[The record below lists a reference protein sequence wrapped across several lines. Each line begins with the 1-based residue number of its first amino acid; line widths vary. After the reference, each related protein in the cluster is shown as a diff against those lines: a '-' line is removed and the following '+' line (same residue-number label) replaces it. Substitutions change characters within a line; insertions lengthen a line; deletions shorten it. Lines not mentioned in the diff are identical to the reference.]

1 MIALQVGELR
11 PYAKKVEVIV
21 KVLDK
26 NEAREVHSKLDNRNH
41 SVTEALVGD
50 SSGTILL
57 TLWDD
62 AIDKL
67 VTGKCYKLSNAFTSL
82 FKNTLRLNLGR
93 YGKLED
99 HPEDVAANA
108 HHNLSEKEFEGR
120 G

>member
-67 VTGKCYKLSNAFTSL
+67 VTGLEQGEGSAGAL
-82 FKNTLRLNLGR
+82 LRDKQLYENINSAATELKQLIGDIRKDPKKFLNVR
-93 YGKLED
+93 
-99 HPEDVAANA
+99 V
-108 HHNLSEKEFEGR
+108 SIW
-120 G
+120 